1 MVRIALGQINMTV
14 GDLDG
19 NASKMAEW
27 AARATSAGAALV
39 CFPELAITGY
49 PPEDLV
55 LRHRFVQDNLDALE
69 ELARETAGGCAVL
82 TGFVDRSPAGLHNSA
97 GLLAGGRIAKRY
109 AKVKLPNYGV
119 FDEKRYF
126 LPGDAACPVRLASSA
141 LGISVCED
149 AWSPGMPWTR
159 YGELHVGVIPNINAS
174 PYHRHKI
181 AQRLEI
187 CRERARETGAW
198 IVYVNAVGGQD
209 ELVFDGG
216 SMVVSPEG
224 EAVWHAATFEEDL
237 LVVDIPVEASPPRPE
252 LDDVPSVQTP
262 SPLPAIDPSREPWPE
277 GAEEVYRAVQLGL
290 RDYVVKN
297 GFRDTVIGLS
307 GGIDSALVA
316 TLAADALG
324 PSSVRALSMPSPF
337 SSQGSVDDAEDIARR
352 LGIRL
357 DRIGIDEI
365 YDAYR
370 KALAEV
376 FSGTEEG
383 LAEENIQA
391 RIRGNLL
398 MALSNRFG
406 SIVLATG
413 NKSELAVGYSTLY
426 GDLAG
431 GFAPIKDVPKT
442 LVYELAHWRNSVS
455 DVAPIPPA
463 VMEKAPSAE
472 LRPDQKDTDSL
483 PPYEELDPI
492 IEGYVEEDRSPEELV
507 AEGYDAPLV
516 DRVIAMIDRAE
527 YKRRQAPPGVKIT
540 PKAFGRDR
548 RLPITNR
555 YLHGGRRGKK
565 DDPPR

>member
-1 MVRIALGQINMTV
+1 
-14 GDLDG
+14 
-19 NASKMAEW
+19 
-27 AARATSAGAALV
+27 
-39 CFPELAITGY
+39 
-49 PPEDLV
+49 
-55 LRHRFVQDNLDALE
+55 
-69 ELARETAGGCAVL
+69 
-82 TGFVDRSPAGLHNSA
+82 
-97 GLLAGGRIAKRY
+97 
-109 AKVKLPNYGV
+109 
-119 FDEKRYF
+119 
-126 LPGDAACPVRLASSA
+126 
-141 LGISVCED
+141 
-149 AWSPGMPWTR
+149 
-159 YGELHVGVIPNINAS
+159 
-174 PYHRHKI
+174 
-181 AQRLEI
+181 
-187 CRERARETGAW
+187 
-198 IVYVNAVGGQD
+198 
-209 ELVFDGG
+209 
-216 SMVVSPEG
+216 
-224 EAVWHAATFEEDL
+224 
-237 LVVDIPVEASPPRPE
+237 
-252 LDDVPSVQTP
+252 
-262 SPLPAIDPSREPWPE
+262 
-277 GAEEVYRAVQLGL
+277 
-290 RDYVVKN
+290 
-297 GFRDTVIGLS
+297 
-307 GGIDSALVA
+307 LVA

-324 PSSVRALSMPSPF
+324 PSSVRAVSMPSPF

-357 DRIGIDEI
+357 DSIRIDEI

-442 LVYELAHWRNSVS
+442 LVYELARWRNSVG
-455 DVAPIPPA
+455 DVAPIPEA
-463 VMEKAPSAE
+463 VMEKPPSAE

-507 AEGYDAPLV
+507 AEGNDPELV

-555 YLHGGRRGKK
+555 YLHGGRRGRR